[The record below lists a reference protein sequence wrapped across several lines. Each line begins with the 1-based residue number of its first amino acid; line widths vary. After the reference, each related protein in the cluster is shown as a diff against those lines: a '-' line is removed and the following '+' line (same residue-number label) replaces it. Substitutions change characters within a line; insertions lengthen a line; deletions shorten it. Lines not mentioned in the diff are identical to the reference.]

1 MKGNNIGRTV
11 GVYGEAYIQF
21 QLARL
26 GWVVDAI
33 GATANGIDLLAWKSG
48 GPNMGI
54 NVKTRLRNE
63 RGSVTLFKNDA
74 HADAM
79 RRECELRGVKP
90 YIACAVFADR
100 GTRGFLMSLETFM
113 ARYRRRPRPTTE
125 TIEFYRTPLD
135 EEKYDADPDVI
146 SSTKTTCQVAGCCKR
161 LLRRLRG

>member
-125 TIEFYRTPLD
+125 NTGSLAIC
-135 EEKYDADPDVI
+135 
-146 SSTKTTCQVAGCCKR
+146 S
-161 LLRRLRG
+161 